1 MRSPREKM
9 REFVTPAQSVALLAV
24 FLAVLGCCATA
35 SASAAEQRAADVTIT
50 VIEDP
55 EQLKEKVNT
64 IRLPDADDA
73 DEDPHAARK
82 SGHRNESDKNSNE
95 PGDQQRDDAAQVDH
109 NASDKAQSAAEAA
122 KSEANEAKQQS
133 ADSQIPINDI
143 RP

>member
-1 MRSPREKM
+1 MGTPRENIP
-9 REFVTPAQSVALLAV
+9 RFVTPALSAAPLAV
-24 FLAVLGCCATA
+24 FLAVFACCATA

-73 DEDPHAARK
+73 DEDPPAARK